1 MGLMRSLFAGTS
13 GLRNHQTMIDVIGN
27 NIANVNTVGF
37 KLGRVSFAETFAQT
51 LRGTTQPLSNIGGTN
66 PIQVGLGMSLS
77 TIDTLFI
84 QGNIETTGQVTD
96 MAIEGDGFFVLSD
109 GQKRY
114 YTRAGSFQFD
124 GNGYLINPAN
134 GLKVQ
139 GRMANEEG
147 KIPASAP
154 ISDIVL
160 PLGQK
165 MKAKAT
171 TRIEVAGNLDASL
184 KPKGTILKTESLF
197 AIENYTD
204 RSDIEGLLAVGIANE
219 RISGMIPNSTTITVD
234 DGLGNTRTYTYV
246 KDDTTV
252 GNGSFNSLADLIDE
266 INNDFGLAGSNTL
279 LVGMAADG
287 SIQFA
292 STAGA
297 VLDIRSSNPILAAAF
312 QSANGDLSLGP
323 RSTDQFSHV
332 ATKDDLVI
340 NLRNSQGVSLG
351 LQAGDEVTIDG
362 LVGGNPIAS
371 YAFSVTGSTTYGDYA
386 RAVETALSLTNDDG
400 VQIDPNDGSMIIH
413 GDGGTAYAL
422 SALNIVADDT
432 PGSGGT
438 ARLVFN
444 GIFDSSPNNYDEL
457 QKAEDV
463 QQSASVTVYDSLGN
477 QHNLTLIFTKD
488 VKAPN
493 RWTWEAVVPEPA
505 VITGGGKGLVE
516 FNNDGSLK
524 RFVYEDGSSTLQFNP
539 GSGGAD
545 LVSIDLNAGEIGS
558 FAGLTQMSGAGS
570 SLIIRDQ
577 DGYGMGELERISI
590 GEDGSITGSF
600 SNGVIKLLGQI
611 MLATFNNPGGL
622 LRTKDNLFIT
632 SANSGTPVIAAA
644 GNGVRAT
651 IHSGALEQSNVD
663 LAEEFTKLIVAQR
676 GFQANARII
685 TTSDEL
691 LAEVTNLK
699 R

>member
-27 NIANVNTVGF
+27 NIANINTVGF
-37 KLGRVSFAETFAQT
+37 KLGRVSFSETFAQT

-96 MAIEGDGFFVLSD
+96 LAIEGDGFFVLSD

-124 GNGYLINPAN
+124 GNGHLINPAN

-139 GRMANEEG
+139 GKMANEDGE
-147 KIPASAP
+147 IPASAS
-154 ISDIVL
+154 ITDIVL

-165 MKAKAT
+165 MKAKPT
-171 TRIEVAGNLDASL
+171 STIEMAGNLDASL
-184 KPKGTILKTESLF
+184 EPDGTVLRTDSLY
-197 AIENYTD
+197 AIESYAD
-204 RSDIEGLLAVGIANE
+204 DSDIEGLLAVGIANE
-219 RISGMIPNSTTITVD
+219 SITGMVYNSTTVTVD
-234 DGLGNTRTYTYV
+234 DGLGNARTYTYV
-246 KDDTTV
+246 EDDTTV

-266 INNDFGLAGSNTL
+266 INNDFGAAGSNTL
-279 LVGMAADG
+279 LAAFATDG

-297 VLDIRSSNPILAAAF
+297 VLNISSSNPILEDAF
-312 QSANGDLSLGP
+312 QSANGDLSGGP

-332 ATKDDLVI
+332 ATENDLLV
-340 NLRNSQGVSLG
+340 NLRDAQGNSLG
-351 LQAGDEVTIDG
+351 LQAGDEITIDG
-362 LVGGNPIAS
+362 LVGDNAIPS
-371 YAFSVTGSTTYGDYA
+371 YAMSVTAASTYGDYA
-386 RAVETALSLTNDDG
+386 NAIETAFSLTNADG
-400 VQIDPNDGSMIIH
+400 VQIDPNDGALIIH
-413 GDGGTAYAL
+413 GDGGTAYEL

-432 PGSGGT
+432 PGAGGT
-438 ARLVFN
+438 ARTIFN
-444 GIFDSSPNNYDEL
+444 GLFDSSPNNYDEV
-457 QKAEDV
+457 QRARDI

-477 QHNLTLIFTKD
+477 QHNLTLVFTKD

-493 RWTWEAVVPEPA
+493 RWTWEAVLPEPA
-505 VITGGGKGLVE
+505 VITGGATGQVE

-524 RFVYEDGSSTLQFNP
+524 KFSYADGSSTLQFNP
-539 GSGGAD
+539 GSGGAN

-558 FAGLTQMSGAGS
+558 FNGLTQMSGAGA

-577 DGYGMGELERISI
+577 DGYGMGELERIAI

-600 SNGVIKLLGQI
+600 SNGVIKLLGQV

-622 LRTKDNLFIT
+622 LRTKDNLFVT
-632 SANSGTPVIAAA
+632 SANSGTPVIATA
-644 GNGVRAT
+644 GNGVRAS

-676 GFQANARII
+676 GFQANARVI
-685 TTSDEL
+685 TTSDDL
-691 LAEVTNLK
+691 LSEVTNLK